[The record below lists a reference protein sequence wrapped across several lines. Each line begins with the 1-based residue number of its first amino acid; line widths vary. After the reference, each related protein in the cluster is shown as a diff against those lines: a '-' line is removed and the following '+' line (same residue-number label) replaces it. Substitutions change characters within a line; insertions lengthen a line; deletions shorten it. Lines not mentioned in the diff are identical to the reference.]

1 MKINFAN
8 KKQFCEEEMI
18 RFCHMNGANVEKL
31 GNRTY
36 SVNSTDKA
44 FVETMYILAQIKMFE
59 II

>member
-1 MKINFAN
+1 MKINFAERN
-8 KKQFCEEEMI
+8 PMCEEEMI
-18 RFCHMNGANVEKL
+18 HFCHMNEADVESL

-36 SVNSTDKA
+36 SVNSDDKA